1 MINLMSANPL
11 FQPLRSAILG
21 VTMLVSSAAAQDA
34 VPSAK
39 DLAARM
45 SENIQDGASTVRLKM
60 EFSQPDGA
68 KTVLQLKVNS
78 RRSGSST
85 DVVYQILWP
94 KERKGE
100 GFLLKKS
107 GSRPPSGSV
116 FTPPATLASIS
127 ASDMKNGVFGSDLAY
142 DDLVDNF
149 YAWGEQKLV
158 GTEVVDKV
166 ECQILESKGGSGS
179 YRKVLSWI
187 DLKRMVPLRVDKYA
201 ESGKL
206 VRSIYTTRVS
216 KDDTGR
222 TVPSSFKV
230 VRAGDE
236 SPTEIEGSNS
246 KHDVTFQD
254 SEFTPEALRSLK

>member
-1 MINLMSANPL
+1 MFNPMSANPV
-11 FQPLRSAILG
+11 FQSLRHALLG
-21 VTMLVSSAAAQDA
+21 VSLLVSSAAAQDA

-39 DLAARM
+39 DLAARL
-45 SENIQDGASTVRLKM
+45 SEGVHDGSSTVRLKM
-60 EFSQPDGA
+60 DFSQPDGA

-78 RRSGSST
+78 RRTGAAT
-85 DVVYQILWP
+85 DVVYQVLWP

-100 GFLLKKS
+100 SFLLRKS
-107 GSRPPSGSV
+107 GNRPPTGSV
-116 FTPPATLASIS
+116 FTPPATLTSLD
-127 ASDMKNGVFGSDLAY
+127 ASDMKNGIFGSDLAY

-149 YAWGEQKLV
+149 YAWGEQKLI
-158 GTEVVDKV
+158 GTETVDKV
-166 ECQILESKGGSGS
+166 ECQILESKGGNGA

-187 DLKRMVPLRVDKYA
+187 DLKRMVPMRVDKYG

-222 TVPSSFKV
+222 TVPSSFRV

-246 KHDVTFQD
+246 KHDVPLAD
-254 SEFTPEALRSLK
+254 SDFTPEALRSLK